1 MKRHYSLN
9 ALLFLG
15 ILSFCFYANA
25 QTGGGQFGVG
35 PDMNRTRIAPFP
47 AVLSNGNVAIFGGR
61 EFDFVSCS
69 YADFYNPGTNSFTE
83 VVMNFPHDASNVV
96 KLSDGTYLII
106 GGSENLGVAPGYSSC
121 EIYNP
126 STNTFTP
133 TTSMTMA
140 RMMMGAAQLN
150 NGNVLIAGAWYNPT
164 GAQVAEVYDLVNNT
178 FTQTGSLNEPRA
190 YPNVLPTTDGGAVV
204 FGGWPTYSGTTYTSV
219 EYYEPVNGTFQT
231 LSSQIIPADSG
242 WLMGTYLHP
251 HADIR
256 LANGNY
262 LLMAYRYMPNME
274 YALITFNPDTKVFAK
289 VNTSVPLID
298 SYTDGGFYDYTVD
311 KNTNTAYLLGVDSAS
326 NPTSVALIS
335 VNLTTGV
342 VYHPGSVFTLPVSE
356 YLFPGITYMPNGKIL
371 VAGVSS
377 TPSDYFHATAKTY
390 IITPSAVGI
399 ENTAP
404 LYESMTCYPNP
415 ATDNITLSAPS
426 LPEGQYEILITDLSG
441 RELQLFKEK
450 VAGNS
455 PVSWT
460 FSTER
465 LHSGMYF
472 LTVKG
477 ENGFFATRVFVSK

>member
-1 MKRHYSLN
+1 MKQIVFSKLI
-9 ALLFLG
+9 LLLG
-15 ILSFCFYANA
+15 IFVTGTYGFS
-25 QTGGGQFGVG
+25 QTGGGQFQAG

-47 AVLSNGNVAIFGGR
+47 AVLPDGNVAIFGGR

-69 YADFYNPGTNSFTE
+69 YADFYNPSTNSFTE
-83 VVMNFPHDASNVV
+83 VVMNFPHDNSNVL
-96 KLSDGTYLII
+96 KLSNGNYLII

-274 YALITFNPDTKVFAK
+274 YALITFNPDTKVFSK
-289 VNTSVPLID
+289 VNTNVPLID

-326 NPTSVALIS
+326 NPTSIALVS
-335 VNLTTGV
+335 VNLTTGA
-342 VYHPGSVFTLPVSE
+342 VYHPASVFSLPASE
-356 YLFPGITYMPNGKIL
+356 YLSPAIAFMPNGKIL

-377 TPSDYFHATAKTY
+377 TPSDNFHATNKTY
-390 IITPSAVGI
+390 IITPTTVGI
-399 ENTAP
+399 ENTNLLSNAVK
-404 LYESMTCYPNP
+404 CFPNP
-415 ATDNITLSAPS
+415 TVDNFTLAAQS
-426 LPEGQYEILITDLSG
+426 LPEGDYNIMISDMSG
-441 RELQLFKEK
+441 REIRLFKEK
-450 VAGNS
+450 VTGS
-455 PVSWT
+455 QPVQWA
-460 FSTER
+460 FSTEF
-465 LHSGMYF
+465 LHSGMYL

-477 ENGFFATRVFVSK
+477 DNGFFATTLAVNK